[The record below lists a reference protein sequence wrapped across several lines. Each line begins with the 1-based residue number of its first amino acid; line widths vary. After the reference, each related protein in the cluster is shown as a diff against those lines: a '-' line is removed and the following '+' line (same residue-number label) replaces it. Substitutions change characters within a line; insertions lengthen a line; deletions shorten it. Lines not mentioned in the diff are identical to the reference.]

1 MATAVRKTNWF
12 AIWVSVAVV
21 VVVAIIA
28 GLVIWMN
35 ASATAGNAPT
45 SSSTAKPEAANID
58 TSTGAIS
65 FGTGTDK
72 MDTFIDFMCPVCNQF
87 EQTYGESISGLVADN
102 KITLNIHP
110 IAILDRSSQ
119 GTAYSSRAASAM
131 YAVAIADPAKA
142 YAFMQA
148 MYASQPAEGSTG
160 LTNAKI
166 ISIAEDAGVTM
177 TDELKSA
184 ITDNKYLNYVQTMT
198 PKTPI
203 APGSSNIGTPTI
215 QVNGKTIANSTLPS
229 DPSQLLTL
237 FQ

>member
-21 VVVAIIA
+21 AVLVIVT

-35 ASATAGNAPT
+35 AMATAGNSPT
-45 SSSTAKPEAANID
+45 SSSTAKPEASNID
-58 TSTGAIS
+58 TSTGAIK
-65 FGTGTDK
+65 FGTGSGT
-72 MDTFIDFMCPVCNQF
+72 MDTYIDFMCPICNQF
-87 EQTYGESISGLVADN
+87 EQSYGESISGLVSD
-102 KITLNIHP
+102 KTITLNVHP

-119 GTAYSSRAASAM
+119 GTAYSSRSASAM
-131 YAVAIADPAKA
+131 YAVAIADADHA

-148 MYASQPAEGSTG
+148 MYANQPAENSTG

-184 ITDNKYLNYVQTMT
+184 INDNKYLNYVQTMT
-198 PKTPI
+198 DKTPI
-203 APGSSNIGTPTI
+203 APGSTSIGTPTI
-215 QVNGKTIANSTLPS
+215 AINGTAIANSTLPE
-229 DPSQLLTL
+229 PAQLATL